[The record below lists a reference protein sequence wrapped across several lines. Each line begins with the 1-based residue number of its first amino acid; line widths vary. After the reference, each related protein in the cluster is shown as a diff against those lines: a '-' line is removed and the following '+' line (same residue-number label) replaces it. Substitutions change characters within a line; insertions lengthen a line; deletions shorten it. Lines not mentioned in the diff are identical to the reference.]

1 MGVAAGVGDDV
12 GDDEGDAVGEAVGRE
27 LGSDDGAT
35 EGAVDG
41 AADIAGEG
49 VADGVGEGRPDCV
62 VVGRIGAMAPV
73 VFAWHAA
80 AAAKAAKAAKAKK
93 PRRMRSNVIID
104 PLRDGH
110 SEPSERTPLEPKG
123 PPTPCLLGETLNVG
137 PPRRQPKFSFASGGR
152 RSLLSSRLLIDGH
165 SGAMMLYAALSRSKP
180 LIARARWRRSVPS

>member
-1 MGVAAGVGDDV
+1 MGDDV
-12 GDDEGDAVGEAVGRE
+12 GAAVGEAVGRE

-41 AADIAGEG
+41 AGDIVGEG

-62 VVGRIGAMAPV
+62 VVGRIGAMGPV

-80 AAAKAAKAAKAKK
+80 AAAKAAKAKK

-110 SEPSERTPLEPKG
+110 SEPSERTPLEAKG

-165 SGAMMLYAALSRSKP
+165 SGAMMLYAALSRSKR